1 MAKLR
6 VLTEKERD
14 ELSTQFDKTPDPSE
28 SFAPSGE
35 HWILIAILNK
45 LGFYPF
51 SREQAL
57 TLANDLLLYLGEQN
71 EYSKYESIAD
81 AA

>member
-14 ELSTQFDKTPDPSE
+14 ELSTQFDKTPNPTE

-35 HWILIAILNK
+35 HYILTAILNK
-45 LGFYPF
+45 LGYHPH
-51 SREQAL
+51 SREEAWKL
-57 TLANDLLLYLGEQN
+57 SNELLLYIGE
-71 EYSKYESIAD
+71 EDEDSKYDDLAD
-81 AA
+81 AE